1 MTDQETP
8 MPIEKLRSQVAGLEE
23 DNRRLRGLH
32 VPSAAAV
39 ALQRENDDLRRQL
52 AADTPRPAGAAH
64 GEYLTLPQVAQT
76 IHVSTYQILRDLRDS
91 LPMGVDAQGNTVVAR
106 RDVDAFLLARAQG
119 RCTRRFL

>member
-1 MTDQETP
+1 MTDQQTP
-8 MPIEKLRSQVAGLEE
+8 TPVEKLRSHVAGLEE
-23 DNRRLRGLH
+23 ENRRLRGLH

-39 ALQRENDDLRRQL
+39 ALERENADLRRQL
-52 AADTPRPAGAAH
+52 AADTPRPAATAH

-91 LPMGVDAQGNTVVAR
+91 LPMGVDAQGKTVVAR